1 MNIYEEEAVEKQME
15 LIADQLGYL
24 MLDLILMSLKKI
36 NIENQ
41 TCMEFIETRL
51 QMQRE
56 DEF

>member
-24 MLDLILMSLKKI
+24 MLDMILMSLKRI

-41 TCMEFIETRL
+41 TCLEFIESKL
-51 QMQRE
+51 QMQME
-56 DEF
+56 DEI

>member
-1 MNIYEEEAVEKQME
+1 MNIYEEEAVEKQMD

-24 MLDLILMSLKKI
+24 MLDMILMSLKRI

-41 TCMEFIETRL
+41 TCQEFIETKL
-51 QMQRE
+51 QMRMQ